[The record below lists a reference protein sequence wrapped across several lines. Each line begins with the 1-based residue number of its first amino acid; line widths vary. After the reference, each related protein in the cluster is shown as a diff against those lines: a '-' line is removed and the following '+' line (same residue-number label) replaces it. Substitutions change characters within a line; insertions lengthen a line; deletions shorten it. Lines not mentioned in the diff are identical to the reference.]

1 MGEFD
6 EPIIQK
12 FCRYMTQDNDP
23 NRFYIKFFSLRS
35 MEVLVGAQR
44 SQGER
49 GWAKI
54 VKLRG
59 DWCGSNEVFIFL
71 AASPLVRGRFVPF
84 CGSPPD
90 SAPDKTAMLRRLQI
104 SILKFSPHVRGNP
117 RQSWILGS
125 TMWIPH
131 IGTGFRISCQ

>member
-1 MGEFD
+1 M
-6 EPIIQK
+6 IQG
-12 FCRYMTQDNDP
+12 NGP
-23 NRFYIKFFSLRS
+23 NRFILNFLACVAWRFWL
-35 MEVLVGAQR
+35 GAQT
-44 SQGER
+44 SQGGR
-49 GWAKI
+49 RWAKA

-59 DWCGSNEVFIFL
+59 DWGGATRFL
-71 AASPLVRGRFVPF
+71 FFSRLRRSSPGASPLVPGRFALF
-84 CGSPPD
+84 CGSPLD
-90 SAPDKTAMLRRLQI
+90 SAPDKI